1 MGRIPKKS
9 QLTNQIVQPKEN
21 TAEKLSQESN
31 RSIQETEDSRPAFV
45 PREPVADRQS
55 VTVPLKDG
63 KLDFEALTDKRAEKL
78 KAVFSTPEARRKLG
92 LVQGGQSEAG
102 GITTKI
108 VAPLFGILGT
118 AEGMAVSISAKI
130 PRDVAISIMMLTDE
144 EYREIAPLTAS
155 VLEKNAPM
163 WLRNLLLSDK
173 AEIGQLL
180 MALFRIHQSKLEQI
194 KAWKLVNQSGAPEP
208 IPAAVN

>member
-1 MGRIPKKS
+1 MGRILKKS
-9 QLTNQIVQPKEN
+9 KSANRNIQPEEN
-21 TAEKLSQESN
+21 TAEKLSQETN
-31 RSIQETEDSRPAFV
+31 QSIQESEDDRPAFV

-55 VTVPLKDG
+55 VTVPLRDG
-63 KLDFEALTDKRAEKL
+63 KLDLEALTDKRVEKL
-78 KAVFSTPEARRKLG
+78 KAVLSTPEARRKLG
-92 LVQGGQSEAG
+92 LVQGQSEAE
-102 GITTKI
+102 GITTKV
-108 VAPLFGILGT
+108 VARLFGILGT

-173 AEIGQLL
+173 VEIGQLL
-180 MALFRIHQSKLEQI
+180 MALYRIHQSKLEQI
-194 KAWKLVNQSGAPEP
+194 KAWKLINQGGAPEP

>member
-9 QLTNQIVQPKEN
+9 QSANRNIQPEEN

-31 RSIQETEDSRPAFV
+31 QSIQESEDSRPAFV
-45 PREPVADRQS
+45 PREPIIDKQS
-55 VTVPLKDG
+55 VVTIPLKDG
-63 KLDFEALTDKRAEKL
+63 KLDLEALTDKRTEKL
-78 KAVFSTPEARRKLG
+78 KAVLSTPEARRKLG
-92 LVQGGQSEAG
+92 LVQGQSEAG
-102 GITTKI
+102 GITTKV
-108 VAPLFGILGT
+108 VAPLFAILGT
-118 AEGMAVSISAKI
+118 TEGMAVSISAKI

-144 EYREIAPLTAS
+144 EYKEIAPLMAS